1 MCSIQAEP
9 KQNSGVQVTEK
20 KYNIILQHYANLFYN
35 LTVSYPNRSTKTDM
49 EKRYIGLLK
58 EILLAHHILF
68 IMLS

>member
-1 MCSIQAEP
+1 MH
-9 KQNSGVQVTEK
+9 VQVFKPNQSKTVGFK
-20 KYNIILQHYANLFYN
+20 QHKRNTILQHYANLFYN

-58 EILLAHHILF
+58 KMLLAHHILF

>member
-1 MCSIQAEP
+1 
-9 KQNSGVQVTEK
+9 VQVFTPNQSK
-20 KYNIILQHYANLFYN
+20 TVGFKQQKRNTILQHYANLFYN